1 MTRLE
6 RVGRKGRQCLPALF
20 PVLRQNFR
28 QFDAYHHSGER
39 VMRTAIQSQYITIS
53 RVFAFLAVGASLL
66 VASPRAHAADAAET
80 FVQNRIEAGFGILR
94 DSQLAAEP
102 RHRQFRD
109 FLLSMIDM
117 RRVALFTIGTY
128 ARDAKEP
135 DLARFVSAYTEFS
148 VNFYE
153 RALDHYAGQA
163 IRLTGSSRRSEDDAV
178 VTADAVDPKGA
189 APPLKVAF
197 RVRKNERGEPVIT
210 DFQVEG
216 AWLALMQRS
225 EFMSF
230 LQQHRG
236 EIAQLSHELEK
247 RTRWTDAAGSPK
259 EPQS

>member
-1 MTRLE
+1 M
-6 RVGRKGRQCLPALF
+6 K
-20 PVLRQNFR
+20 
-28 QFDAYHHSGER
+28 
-39 VMRTAIQSQYITIS
+39 TAIQSQYVSIS
-53 RVFAFLAVGASLL
+53 RVLAFLAVGASLL
-66 VASPRAHAADAAET
+66 AASPRAHAADGAET

-94 DSQLAAEP
+94 DSQLAARP
-102 RHRQFRD
+102 RHQEFRD

-128 ARDAKEP
+128 ARDASEP
-135 DLARFVSAYTEFS
+135 DRARFVTAFTEFS

-163 IRLTGSSRRSEDDAV
+163 IRLTGSSRRSDDDAV
-178 VTADAVDPKGA
+178 VTADVVDPKGKT
-189 APPLKVAF
+189 PPLKVAF
-197 RVRKNERGEPVIT
+197 RVRKNERGDPVVT

-225 EFMSF
+225 EFTSF
-230 LQQHRG
+230 LQQHHG

-247 RTRWTDAAGSPK
+247 RAQLNGAAGSPK